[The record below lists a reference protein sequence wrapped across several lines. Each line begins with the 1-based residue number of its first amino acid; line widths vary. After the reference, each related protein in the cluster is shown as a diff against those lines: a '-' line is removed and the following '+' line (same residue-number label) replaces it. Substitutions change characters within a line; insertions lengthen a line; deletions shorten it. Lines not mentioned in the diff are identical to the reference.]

1 MSFELYILG
10 SGAALPTSKRQA
22 SAQYINCNERHIL
35 IDCAEGTQ
43 QQLRKYGLKLQKIQY
58 ILISHLHGDH
68 FFGLPGLLSTM
79 HLLGRNKKLQ
89 VFGPPGLQELIS
101 AMLAAGGHPL
111 EFDLTFHTIQPGA
124 NSLIFEDRLIEIYA
138 FALKHRIPTIGY
150 RINEKPKQLNLN
162 KAAVAEA
169 QLRIED
175 LPKLKAGISI
185 ERDGKKYNYKDFTLP
200 AQAIYSYAYCSDT
213 KPSTKYLDAIH
224 GVDLLYH
231 EATFTQ
237 QHLERAK
244 STYHSTAKQA
254 AEQAQ
259 KANCKFLLM
268 GHFSSRYDDSAIHLD
283 EARAVHANTCAAE
296 DGLYIQL
303 GKWQAIFGNADKT
316 QEPPM
321 QK

>member
-1 MSFELYILG
+1 MSFELHILG

-22 SAQYINCNERHIL
+22 TSQYINCNERHIL

-89 VFGPPGLQELIS
+89 IFGPLGLEPLMR

-111 EFDLTFHTIQPGA
+111 QFDITFHGIDPGA
-124 NSLIFEDRLIEIYA
+124 KQLIFEDRLIEIYA

-150 RINEKPKQLNLN
+150 RINEKPKLLNLN
-162 KAAVAEA
+162 KAAISAA
-169 QLRIED
+169 GLPIED
-175 LPKLKAGISI
+175 LPKLKAGISL
-185 ERDGKKYNYKDFTLP
+185 ERNGKKYNYKDYTLP
-200 AQAIYSYAYCSDT
+200 AQPVYSYAFCSDT
-213 KPSTKYLDAIH
+213 KPSPIYLQAIH
-224 GVDLLYH
+224 KVDLLYH
-231 EATFTQ
+231 EATFTE

-254 AEQAQ
+254 AQQAHAAQ
-259 KANCKFLLM
+259 CKNLLL
-268 GHFSSRYDDSAIHLD
+268 GHFSSRYDDAEQHLA
-283 EARAVHANTCAAE
+283 EAKEECVNVAAAE
-296 DGLYIQL
+296 DGLKIVF
-303 GKWQAIFGNADKT
+303 GKWATIFGNADKI
-316 QEPPM
+316 QG
-321 QK
+321 QQG